1 MQVSAASATADTR
14 VISLIGVAHFFSHF
28 YQLTLPALFPLML
41 TAEGLSWA
49 ELGTLSA
56 TLFVASGIA
65 QTPSGFLVDKVGA
78 RPLLI
83 GGMLLMSGAMM
94 GFWFADSYTLMLVLA
109 FVTGLGNSVFH
120 PADFSILNGS
130 VDSSRMGRAF
140 SVHHFG
146 GYIGYAS
153 APFLMLALGYEI
165 GWRES
170 VLLVG
175 CLGFGV
181 TALIWFN
188 RLHLRDCG
196 IDQGIQ
202 PQPILNEIS
211 ALARP
216 SFVMAFLFFAFMAM
230 GSVGLMALGA
240 GALIQLIDIPAK
252 LANGAISLQ
261 LTGTIAGV
269 LIGGYIA
276 DRISRHDH
284 MTALVVLIGAVLLQ
298 SFPVFRIADPTV
310 FIPVLVCYGVL
321 YGIAGPMRDM
331 VIRTITPKGAAGKV
345 FGFTYSGM
353 DVGSAISGVVFG
365 YLLQKQQP
373 ELVFVG
379 VGLVM
384 LIGVCIVLLAR
395 AMAMR
400 ERGDGPAL

>member
-1 MQVSAASATADTR
+1 MQSVTAISSSDTK
-14 VISLIGVAHFFSHF
+14 VISLIGLAHFFSHF

-41 TAEGLSWA
+41 KVEGLNWA

-56 TLFVASGIA
+56 TLFVASGIL
-65 QTPSGFLVDKVGA
+65 QTPSGFLVDKIGA
-78 RPLLI
+78 RPMLI
-83 GGMLLMSGAMM
+83 GGIFLMSLAMM
-94 GFWFADSYTLMLVLA
+94 GFWWADSYPVMLLLA
-109 FVTGLGNSVFH
+109 FIAGIGNSVFH

-153 APFLMLALGYEI
+153 APFLMLALGAEI

-175 CLGFGV
+175 SLGLAV
-181 TALIWFN
+181 TILLWVN
-188 RLHLRDCG
+188 RPCLRDCG
-196 IDQGIQ
+196 IDKGIR
-202 PQPILNEIS
+202 PEPIKNEIK

-230 GSVGLMALGA
+230 GSVGLMTLGA
-240 GALIQLIDIPAK
+240 GALIQLIDISSK

-269 LIGGYIA
+269 LVGGFIA
-276 DRISRHDH
+276 DRITRHDY
-284 MTALVVLIGAVLLQ
+284 MTALVVLIGALLLQ
-298 SFPVFRIADPTV
+298 LFPAFKLADPYV
-310 FIPVLVCYGVL
+310 FIPILVIYGLL

-331 VIRTITPKGAAGKV
+331 VIRSITPAGAAGKV

-353 DVGSAISGVVFG
+353 DVGSAISGVIFG
-365 YLLQKQQP
+365 YLLQKQLP
-373 ELVFVG
+373 EFVFIG

-384 LIGVCIVLLAR
+384 LIGVVIVLAAR
-395 AMAMR
+395 SMAIK
-400 ERGDGPAL
+400 ERQKGS

>member
-1 MQVSAASATADTR
+1 MQSVTAISSSDTK
-14 VISLIGVAHFFSHF
+14 VISLIGLAHFFSHF

-41 TAEGLSWA
+41 KVEGLNWA

-56 TLFVASGIA
+56 TLFVASGIS
-65 QTPSGFLVDKVGA
+65 QTPSGFLVDKIGA
-78 RPLLI
+78 RPMLI
-83 GGMLLMSGAMM
+83 GGIFLMSLAMM
-94 GFWFADSYTLMLVLA
+94 GFWWADSYPLMLLLA
-109 FVTGLGNSVFH
+109 FIAGIGNSVFH

-153 APFLMLALGYEI
+153 APFLMLALGTEI

-175 CLGFGV
+175 SLGLAV
-181 TALIWFN
+181 TILLWVN
-188 RLHLRDCG
+188 RPCLRDCG
-196 IDQGIQ
+196 IDKGIR
-202 PQPILNEIS
+202 PEPIKNEIK

-230 GSVGLMALGA
+230 GSVGLMTLGA
-240 GALIQLIDIPAK
+240 GALIQLIDISSK

-269 LIGGYIA
+269 LVGGFIA
-276 DRISRHDH
+276 DRITRHDY
-284 MTALVVLIGAVLLQ
+284 MTALVVLIGALLLQ
-298 SFPVFRIADPTV
+298 LFPAFKLADPYV
-310 FIPVLVCYGVL
+310 FIPILVIYGLL

-331 VIRTITPKGAAGKV
+331 VIRSITPAGAAGKV

-353 DVGSAISGVVFG
+353 DVGSAISGVIFG
-365 YLLQKQQP
+365 FLLQKQLP
-373 ELVFVG
+373 EFVFIG

-384 LIGVCIVLLAR
+384 LIGVVIVLAAR
-395 AMAMR
+395 SMAIK
-400 ERGDGPAL
+400 ERQKGS

>member
-1 MQVSAASATADTR
+1 MQSVTAISSSDTK
-14 VISLIGVAHFFSHF
+14 VISLIGLAHFFSHF

-41 TAEGLSWA
+41 KVEGLNWA

-56 TLFVASGIA
+56 TLFVASGIS
-65 QTPSGFLVDKVGA
+65 QTPSGFLVDKIGA
-78 RPLLI
+78 RPMLI
-83 GGMLLMSGAMM
+83 GGIFLMSLAMM
-94 GFWFADSYTLMLVLA
+94 GFWWADSYPLMLLLA
-109 FVTGLGNSVFH
+109 FIAGIGNSVFH

-130 VDSSRMGRAF
+130 VDPSRMGRAF

-153 APFLMLALGYEI
+153 APFLMLALGTEI

-175 CLGFGV
+175 SLGLAV
-181 TALIWFN
+181 TILLWVN
-188 RLHLRDCG
+188 RPCLRDCG
-196 IDQGIQ
+196 IDKGIR
-202 PQPILNEIS
+202 PEPIKNEIK

-230 GSVGLMALGA
+230 GSVGLMTLGA
-240 GALIQLIDIPAK
+240 GALIQLIDISSK

-269 LIGGYIA
+269 LVGGFIA
-276 DRISRHDH
+276 DRITRHDY
-284 MTALVVLIGAVLLQ
+284 MTALVVLIGALLLQ
-298 SFPVFRIADPTV
+298 LFPAFKLADPYV
-310 FIPVLVCYGVL
+310 FIPILVIYGLL

-331 VIRTITPKGAAGKV
+331 VIRSITPAGAAGKV

-353 DVGSAISGVVFG
+353 DVGSAISGVIFG
-365 YLLQKQQP
+365 YLLQKQLP
-373 ELVFVG
+373 EFVFIG

-384 LIGVCIVLLAR
+384 LIGVVIVLAAR
-395 AMAMR
+395 SMAIK
-400 ERGDGPAL
+400 ERQKGS

>member
-1 MQVSAASATADTR
+1 SVTAISSSDTK
-14 VISLIGVAHFFSHF
+14 VISLIGLAHFFSHF

-41 TAEGLSWA
+41 KVEGLNWA

-56 TLFVASGIA
+56 TLFVASGIS
-65 QTPSGFLVDKVGA
+65 QTPSGFLVDKIGA
-78 RPLLI
+78 RPMLI
-83 GGMLLMSGAMM
+83 GGIFLMSLAMM
-94 GFWFADSYTLMLVLA
+94 GFWWADSYPLMLLLA
-109 FVTGLGNSVFH
+109 FIAGIGNSVFH

-153 APFLMLALGYEI
+153 APFLMLALGTEI

-175 CLGFGV
+175 SLGLAV
-181 TALIWFN
+181 TILLWVN
-188 RLHLRDCG
+188 RPCLRDCG
-196 IDQGIQ
+196 IDKGIR
-202 PQPILNEIS
+202 PEPIKNEIK

-230 GSVGLMALGA
+230 GSVGLMTLGA
-240 GALIQLIDIPAK
+240 GALIQLIDISSK

-269 LIGGYIA
+269 LVGGFIA
-276 DRISRHDH
+276 DRITRHDY
-284 MTALVVLIGAVLLQ
+284 MTALVVLIGALLLQ
-298 SFPVFRIADPTV
+298 LFPAFKLADPYV
-310 FIPVLVCYGVL
+310 FIPILVIYGLL

-331 VIRTITPKGAAGKV
+331 VIRSITPAGAAGKV

-353 DVGSAISGVVFG
+353 DVGSAISGVIFG
-365 YLLQKQQP
+365 YLLQKQLP
-373 ELVFVG
+373 EFVFIG

-384 LIGVCIVLLAR
+384 LIGVVIVLAAR
-395 AMAMR
+395 SMAIK
-400 ERGDGPAL
+400 EHQKGT

>member
-1 MQVSAASATADTR
+1 MQSVTAISSSDTK
-14 VISLIGVAHFFSHF
+14 VISLIGLAHFFSHF

-41 TAEGLSWA
+41 KVEGLNWA

-56 TLFVASGIA
+56 TLFVASGIS
-65 QTPSGFLVDKVGA
+65 QTPSGFLVDKIGA
-78 RPLLI
+78 RPMLI
-83 GGMLLMSGAMM
+83 GGIFLMSLAMM
-94 GFWFADSYTLMLVLA
+94 GFWWADSYPLMLLLA
-109 FVTGLGNSVFH
+109 FIAGIGNSVFH

-153 APFLMLALGYEI
+153 APFLMLALGTEI

-175 CLGFGV
+175 SLGLAV
-181 TALIWFN
+181 TILLWVN
-188 RLHLRDCG
+188 RPCLRDCG
-196 IDQGIQ
+196 IDKGIR
-202 PQPILNEIS
+202 PEPIKNEIK

-230 GSVGLMALGA
+230 GSVGLMTLGA
-240 GALIQLIDIPAK
+240 GALIQLIDISSK

-269 LIGGYIA
+269 LVGGFIA
-276 DRISRHDH
+276 DRITRHDY
-284 MTALVVLIGAVLLQ
+284 MTALVVLIGALLLQ
-298 SFPVFRIADPTV
+298 LFPAFKLADPYV
-310 FIPVLVCYGVL
+310 FIPILVIYGLL

-331 VIRTITPKGAAGKV
+331 VIRSITPAGAAGKV

-353 DVGSAISGVVFG
+353 DVGSAISGVIFG
-365 YLLQKQQP
+365 YLLQKQLP
-373 ELVFVG
+373 EFVFIG

-384 LIGVCIVLLAR
+384 LIGVVIVLAAR
-395 AMAMR
+395 SMAIK
-400 ERGDGPAL
+400 ERQKGS

>member
-109 FVTGLGNSVFH
+109 FVAGLGNSVFH

-298 SFPVFRIADPTV
+298 PFPVFRVADPAV

>member
-1 MQVSAASATADTR
+1 MHSVTAISSSDTK
-14 VISLIGVAHFFSHF
+14 VISLIGLAHFFSHF

-41 TAEGLSWA
+41 KVEGLNWA

-56 TLFVASGIA
+56 TLFVASGIS
-65 QTPSGFLVDKVGA
+65 QTPSGFLVDKIGA
-78 RPLLI
+78 RPMLI
-83 GGMLLMSGAMM
+83 GGIFLMSLAMM
-94 GFWFADSYTLMLVLA
+94 GFWWADSYALMLLLA
-109 FVTGLGNSVFH
+109 SIAGIGNSVFH

-153 APFLMLALGYEI
+153 APFLMLALGTEI

-175 CLGFGV
+175 SLGLAV
-181 TALIWFN
+181 TILLWVN
-188 RLHLRDCG
+188 RPCLRDCG
-196 IDQGIQ
+196 IDKGIR
-202 PQPILNEIS
+202 PEPIKNEIK

-230 GSVGLMALGA
+230 GSVGLMTLGA
-240 GALIQLIDIPAK
+240 GALIQLIDISSK

-269 LIGGYIA
+269 LVGGFIA
-276 DRISRHDH
+276 DRITRHDY
-284 MTALVVLIGAVLLQ
+284 MTALVVLIGALLLQ
-298 SFPVFRIADPTV
+298 LFPAFKLADPYV
-310 FIPVLVCYGVL
+310 FIPILVIYGLL

-331 VIRTITPKGAAGKV
+331 VIRSITPAGAAGKV

-353 DVGSAISGVVFG
+353 DVGSAISGVIFG
-365 YLLQKQQP
+365 YLLQKQLP
-373 ELVFVG
+373 EFVFIG

-384 LIGVCIVLLAR
+384 LIGVVIVLAAR
-395 AMAMR
+395 SMAIK
-400 ERGDGPAL
+400 ERQKGS

>member
-1 MQVSAASATADTR
+1 MQSVTAISSSDTK
-14 VISLIGVAHFFSHF
+14 VISLIGLAHFFSHF

-41 TAEGLSWA
+41 KVEGLNWA

-56 TLFVASGIA
+56 TLFVASGIS
-65 QTPSGFLVDKVGA
+65 QTPSGFLVDKIGA
-78 RPLLI
+78 RPMLI
-83 GGMLLMSGAMM
+83 GGIFLMSLAMM
-94 GFWFADSYTLMLVLA
+94 GFWWADSYPLMLLLA
-109 FVTGLGNSVFH
+109 FIAGIGNSVFH

-153 APFLMLALGYEI
+153 APFLMLALGTEI

-175 CLGFGV
+175 SLGLAV
-181 TALIWFN
+181 TILLWVN
-188 RLHLRDCG
+188 RPCLRDCG
-196 IDQGIQ
+196 IDKGIR
-202 PQPILNEIS
+202 PEPIKNEIK

-216 SFVMAFLFFAFMAM
+216 SFVMAFLFFAFLAM
-230 GSVGLMALGA
+230 GSVGLMTLGA
-240 GALIQLIDIPAK
+240 GALIQLIDISSK

-269 LIGGYIA
+269 LVGGFIA
-276 DRISRHDH
+276 DRITRHDY
-284 MTALVVLIGAVLLQ
+284 MTALVVLIGALLLQ
-298 SFPVFRIADPTV
+298 LFPAFKLADPYV
-310 FIPVLVCYGVL
+310 FIPILVIYGLL

-331 VIRTITPKGAAGKV
+331 VIRSITPAGAAGKV

-353 DVGSAISGVVFG
+353 DVGSAISGVIFG
-365 YLLQKQQP
+365 YLLQKQVP
-373 ELVFVG
+373 EFVFIG

-384 LIGVCIVLLAR
+384 LIGVVIVLAAR
-395 AMAMR
+395 SMAIK
-400 ERGDGPAL
+400 ERQKGS

>member
-1 MQVSAASATADTR
+1 MQSVTAISSSDTK
-14 VISLIGVAHFFSHF
+14 VISLIGLAHFFSHF

-41 TAEGLSWA
+41 KVEELNWA

-56 TLFVASGIA
+56 TLFVASGIS
-65 QTPSGFLVDKVGA
+65 QTPSGFLVDKIGA
-78 RPLLI
+78 RPMLI
-83 GGMLLMSGAMM
+83 GGIFLMSLAMM
-94 GFWFADSYTLMLVLA
+94 GFWWADSYPLMLLLA
-109 FVTGLGNSVFH
+109 FIAGIGNSVFH

-153 APFLMLALGYEI
+153 APFLMLALGTEI

-175 CLGFGV
+175 SLGLAV
-181 TALIWFN
+181 TILLWVN
-188 RLHLRDCG
+188 RPCLRDCG
-196 IDQGIQ
+196 IDKGIR
-202 PQPILNEIS
+202 PEPIKNEIK

-230 GSVGLMALGA
+230 GSVGLMTLGA
-240 GALIQLIDIPAK
+240 GALIQLIDISSK

-269 LIGGYIA
+269 LVGGFIA
-276 DRISRHDH
+276 DRITRHDY
-284 MTALVVLIGAVLLQ
+284 MTALVVLIGALLLQ
-298 SFPVFRIADPTV
+298 LFPAFKLADPYV
-310 FIPVLVCYGVL
+310 FIPILVIYGLL

-331 VIRTITPKGAAGKV
+331 VIRSITPAGAAGKV

-353 DVGSAISGVVFG
+353 DVGSAISGVIFG
-365 YLLQKQQP
+365 YLLQKQLP
-373 ELVFVG
+373 EFVFIG

-384 LIGVCIVLLAR
+384 LIGVVIVLAAR
-395 AMAMR
+395 SMAIK
-400 ERGDGPAL
+400 EHQKGS

>member
-1 MQVSAASATADTR
+1 MQSVTAISSSDTK
-14 VISLIGVAHFFSHF
+14 VISLIGLAHFFSHF

-41 TAEGLSWA
+41 KVEGLNWA

-56 TLFVASGIA
+56 TLFVASGIS
-65 QTPSGFLVDKVGA
+65 QTPSGFLVDKIGA
-78 RPLLI
+78 RPMLI
-83 GGMLLMSGAMM
+83 GGIFLMSLAMM
-94 GFWFADSYTLMLVLA
+94 GFWWADSYPLMLLLA
-109 FVTGLGNSVFH
+109 FIAGIGNSVFH

-153 APFLMLALGYEI
+153 APFLMLALGTEI

-175 CLGFGV
+175 SLGLAV
-181 TALIWFN
+181 TILLWVN
-188 RLHLRDCG
+188 RPCLRDCG
-196 IDQGIQ
+196 IDKGIR
-202 PQPILNEIS
+202 PEPIKNEIK

-230 GSVGLMALGA
+230 GSVGLMTLGA
-240 GALIQLIDIPAK
+240 GALIQLIDISSK

-269 LIGGYIA
+269 LVGGFIA
-276 DRISRHDH
+276 DRIIRHDY
-284 MTALVVLIGAVLLQ
+284 MTALVVLIGALLLQ
-298 SFPVFRIADPTV
+298 LFPAFELADPYV
-310 FIPVLVCYGVL
+310 FIPILVIYGLL

-331 VIRTITPKGAAGKV
+331 VIRSITPAGAAGKV

-353 DVGSAISGVVFG
+353 DVGSAISGVIFG
-365 YLLQKQQP
+365 YLLQKQLP
-373 ELVFVG
+373 EFVFIG

-384 LIGVCIVLLAR
+384 LIGVVIVLAAR
-395 AMAMR
+395 SMAIK
-400 ERGDGPAL
+400 ERQKGS

>member
-1 MQVSAASATADTR
+1 MQSVTAISSSDTK
-14 VISLIGVAHFFSHF
+14 VISLIGLAHFFSHF

-41 TAEGLSWA
+41 KVEGLNWA

-56 TLFVASGIA
+56 TLFVASGIS
-65 QTPSGFLVDKVGA
+65 QTPSGFLVDKIGA
-78 RPLLI
+78 RPMLI
-83 GGMLLMSGAMM
+83 GGIFLMSLAMM
-94 GFWFADSYTLMLVLA
+94 GFWWADSYPLMLLLA
-109 FVTGLGNSVFH
+109 FIAGIGNSVFH

-153 APFLMLALGYEI
+153 APFLMLALGTEI

-175 CLGFGV
+175 SLGLAV
-181 TALIWFN
+181 TILLWVN
-188 RLHLRDCG
+188 RPCLRDCG
-196 IDQGIQ
+196 IDKGIR
-202 PQPILNEIS
+202 PEPIKNEIK

-230 GSVGLMALGA
+230 GSVGLMTLGA
-240 GALIQLIDIPAK
+240 GALIQLIDISSK

-269 LIGGYIA
+269 LVGGFIA
-276 DRISRHDH
+276 DRITRHDY
-284 MTALVVLIGAVLLQ
+284 MTALVVLIGALLLQ
-298 SFPVFRIADPTV
+298 LFPAFKLADPYV
-310 FIPVLVCYGVL
+310 FIPILVIYGLL

-331 VIRTITPKGAAGKV
+331 VIRSITPAGAAGKV

-353 DVGSAISGVVFG
+353 DVGSAISGVIFG
-365 YLLQKQQP
+365 YLLQRQLP
-373 ELVFVG
+373 EFVFIG

-384 LIGVCIVLLAR
+384 LIGVVIVLAAR
-395 AMAMR
+395 SMAIK
-400 ERGDGPAL
+400 ERQKGS

>member
-1 MQVSAASATADTR
+1 MQSVTAISSSDTK
-14 VISLIGVAHFFSHF
+14 VISLIGLAHFFSHF

-41 TAEGLSWA
+41 KVEGLNWA

-56 TLFVASGIA
+56 TLFVASGIS
-65 QTPSGFLVDKVGA
+65 QTPSGFLVDKIGA
-78 RPLLI
+78 RPMLI
-83 GGMLLMSGAMM
+83 GGIFLMSLAMM
-94 GFWFADSYTLMLVLA
+94 GFWWADSYPLMLLLA
-109 FVTGLGNSVFH
+109 FIAGIGNSVFH

-153 APFLMLALGYEI
+153 APFLMLALGTEI

-175 CLGFGV
+175 SLGLAV
-181 TALIWFN
+181 TILLWVN
-188 RLHLRDCG
+188 RPCLRDCG
-196 IDQGIQ
+196 IDKGIR
-202 PQPILNEIS
+202 PEPIKNEIK

-230 GSVGLMALGA
+230 GSVGLMTLGA
-240 GALIQLIDIPAK
+240 GALIQLIDISSK

-269 LIGGYIA
+269 LVGGFIA
-276 DRISRHDH
+276 DRITRHDY
-284 MTALVVLIGAVLLQ
+284 MTALVVLIGALLLQ
-298 SFPVFRIADPTV
+298 LFPAFKLADPYV
-310 FIPVLVCYGVL
+310 FIPILVIYGLL

-331 VIRTITPKGAAGKV
+331 VIRSITPAGAAGKV

-353 DVGSAISGVVFG
+353 DVGSAISGVIFG
-365 YLLQKQQP
+365 YLLQKQVP
-373 ELVFVG
+373 EFVFIG

-384 LIGVCIVLLAR
+384 LIGVVIVLAAR
-395 AMAMR
+395 SMAIK
-400 ERGDGPAL
+400 ERQKGS

>member
-1 MQVSAASATADTR
+1 MHSVTAISSSDTK
-14 VISLIGVAHFFSHF
+14 VISLIGLAHFFSHF

-41 TAEGLSWA
+41 KVEGLNWA

-56 TLFVASGIA
+56 TLFVASGIS
-65 QTPSGFLVDKVGA
+65 QTPSGFLVDKIGA
-78 RPLLI
+78 RPMLI
-83 GGMLLMSGAMM
+83 GGIFLMSLAMM
-94 GFWFADSYTLMLVLA
+94 GFWWADSYPLMLLLA
-109 FVTGLGNSVFH
+109 FIAGIGNSVFH

-153 APFLMLALGYEI
+153 APFLMLALGTEI

-175 CLGFGV
+175 SLGLAV
-181 TALIWFN
+181 TILLWVN
-188 RLHLRDCG
+188 RPCLRDCG
-196 IDQGIQ
+196 IDKGIR
-202 PQPILNEIS
+202 PEPIKNEIK

-230 GSVGLMALGA
+230 GSVGLMTLGA
-240 GALIQLIDIPAK
+240 GALIQLIDISSK

-269 LIGGYIA
+269 LVGGFIA
-276 DRISRHDH
+276 DRITRHDY
-284 MTALVVLIGAVLLQ
+284 MTALVVLIGALLLQ
-298 SFPVFRIADPTV
+298 LFPAFKLADPYV
-310 FIPVLVCYGVL
+310 FIPILVIYGLL

-331 VIRTITPKGAAGKV
+331 VIRSITPAGAAGKV

-353 DVGSAISGVVFG
+353 DVGSAISGVIFG
-365 YLLQKQQP
+365 YLLQKQLP
-373 ELVFVG
+373 EFVFIG

-384 LIGVCIVLLAR
+384 LIGVVIVLAAR
-395 AMAMR
+395 SMAIK
-400 ERGDGPAL
+400 ERQKGS

>member
-1 MQVSAASATADTR
+1 MQSVTAISSSDTK
-14 VISLIGVAHFFSHF
+14 VISLIGLAHFFSHF

-41 TAEGLSWA
+41 KVEGLNWA

-56 TLFVASGIA
+56 TLFVASGIS
-65 QTPSGFLVDKVGA
+65 QTPSGFLVDKIGA
-78 RPLLI
+78 RPMLI
-83 GGMLLMSGAMM
+83 GGIFLMSLAMM
-94 GFWFADSYTLMLVLA
+94 GFWWADSYPLMLLLA
-109 FVTGLGNSVFH
+109 FIAGIGNSVFH

-153 APFLMLALGYEI
+153 APFLMLALGTEI

-175 CLGFGV
+175 SLGLAV
-181 TALIWFN
+181 TILLWVN
-188 RLHLRDCG
+188 RPCLRDCG
-196 IDQGIQ
+196 IDKGIR
-202 PQPILNEIS
+202 PEPIKNEIK

-230 GSVGLMALGA
+230 GSVGLMTLGA
-240 GALIQLIDIPAK
+240 GALLQLIDISSK

-269 LIGGYIA
+269 LVGGFIA
-276 DRISRHDH
+276 DRITRHDY
-284 MTALVVLIGAVLLQ
+284 MTALVVLIGALLLQ
-298 SFPVFRIADPTV
+298 LFPAFKLADPYV
-310 FIPVLVCYGVL
+310 FIPILVIYGLL

-331 VIRTITPKGAAGKV
+331 VIRSITPAGAAGKV

-353 DVGSAISGVVFG
+353 DVGSAISGVIFG
-365 YLLQKQQP
+365 YLLQKQLP
-373 ELVFVG
+373 EFVFIG

-384 LIGVCIVLLAR
+384 LIGVVIVLAAR
-395 AMAMR
+395 SMAIK
-400 ERGDGPAL
+400 EHQKGT

>member
-1 MQVSAASATADTR
+1 MQVSAAATATDTR
-14 VISLIGVAHFFSHF
+14 VISLIGTAHFFSHF

-41 TAEGLSWA
+41 KIEGLSWA

-56 TLFVASGIA
+56 TLFVASA
-65 QTPSGFLVDKVGA
+65 LTQTPSGFLVDKLGA
-78 RPLLI
+78 RPMLI
-83 GGMLLMSGAMM
+83 GGTFLMSISMM
-94 GFWFADSYTLMLVLA
+94 GFWFADSYPTMLVLA
-109 FVTGLGNSVFH
+109 FLAGLGNSVFH

-130 VDSSRMGRAF
+130 VDPSRMGRAF

-153 APFLMLALGYEI
+153 APFLMLALGSEI

-175 CLGFGV
+175 SLGLGV
-181 TALIWFN
+181 TALLWIN
-188 RLHLRDCG
+188 RPCLRDCG
-196 IDQGIQ
+196 LDKGIR
-202 PQPILNEIS
+202 PQPIRNEIS

-216 SFVMAFLFFAFMAM
+216 SFILAFLFFAFMAM
-230 GSVGLMALGA
+230 GSVGLMTLGA
-240 GALIQLIDIPAK
+240 GALMQLIDIPAK

-269 LIGGYIA
+269 LIGGFIA
-276 DRISRHDH
+276 DRISRHDY
-284 MTALVVLIGAVLLQ
+284 MTAIVVLIGAVLLQ
-298 SFPVFRIADPTV
+298 IFPIFQLSDPYI
-310 FIPVLVCYGVL
+310 FIPVLIIYGLL

-331 VIRTITPKGAAGKV
+331 VIRTITPPGAAGKV

-365 YLLQKQQP
+365 YLLQQQLP
-373 ELVFVG
+373 NLVFIG
-379 VGLVM
+379 VGIVM

-395 AMAMR
+395 AMAVR
-400 ERGDGPAL
+400 EQRSPEVL

>member
-109 FVTGLGNSVFH
+109 FVAGLGNSVFH

>member
-1 MQVSAASATADTR
+1 MQSVTAISSSDTK
-14 VISLIGVAHFFSHF
+14 VISLIGLAHFFSHF

-41 TAEGLSWA
+41 KVEGLNWA

-56 TLFVASGIA
+56 TLFVASGIS
-65 QTPSGFLVDKVGA
+65 QTPSGFLVDKIGA
-78 RPLLI
+78 RPMLI
-83 GGMLLMSGAMM
+83 GGIFLMSLAMM
-94 GFWFADSYTLMLVLA
+94 GFWWADSYPLMLLLA
-109 FVTGLGNSVFH
+109 FIAGIGNSVFH

-153 APFLMLALGYEI
+153 APFLMLALGTEI

-175 CLGFGV
+175 SLGLAV
-181 TALIWFN
+181 TILLWVN
-188 RLHLRDCG
+188 RPCLRDCG
-196 IDQGIQ
+196 IDKGIR
-202 PQPILNEIS
+202 PEPIKNEIK

-230 GSVGLMALGA
+230 GSVGLMTLGA
-240 GALIQLIDIPAK
+240 GALIQLIDISSK

-269 LIGGYIA
+269 LVGGFIA
-276 DRISRHDH
+276 DRITRHDY
-284 MTALVVLIGAVLLQ
+284 MTALVVLIGALLLQ
-298 SFPVFRIADPTV
+298 LFPAFKLADAYV
-310 FIPVLVCYGVL
+310 FIPILVIYGLL

-331 VIRTITPKGAAGKV
+331 VIRSITPAGAAGKV

-353 DVGSAISGVVFG
+353 DVGSAISGVIFG
-365 YLLQKQQP
+365 FLLQKQLP
-373 ELVFVG
+373 EFVFIG

-384 LIGVCIVLLAR
+384 LIGVVIVLAAR
-395 AMAMR
+395 SMAIK
-400 ERGDGPAL
+400 ERQKGT

>member
-1 MQVSAASATADTR
+1 MQSVTAISSSDTK
-14 VISLIGVAHFFSHF
+14 VISLIGLAHFFSHF

-41 TAEGLSWA
+41 KVEGLNWA

-56 TLFVASGIA
+56 TLFVASGIS
-65 QTPSGFLVDKVGA
+65 QTPSGFLVDKIGA
-78 RPLLI
+78 RPILI
-83 GGMLLMSGAMM
+83 GGIFLMSLAMM
-94 GFWFADSYTLMLVLA
+94 GFWWADSYPLMLLLA
-109 FVTGLGNSVFH
+109 FIAGIGNSVFH

-153 APFLMLALGYEI
+153 APFLMLALGTEI

-175 CLGFGV
+175 SLGLAV
-181 TALIWFN
+181 TILLWVN
-188 RLHLRDCG
+188 RPCLRDCG
-196 IDQGIQ
+196 IDKGIR
-202 PQPILNEIS
+202 PEPIKNEIK

-230 GSVGLMALGA
+230 GSVGLMTLGA
-240 GALIQLIDIPAK
+240 GALIQLIDISSK

-269 LIGGYIA
+269 LVGGFIA
-276 DRISRHDH
+276 DRITRHDY
-284 MTALVVLIGAVLLQ
+284 MTALVVLIGALLLQ
-298 SFPVFRIADPTV
+298 LFPAFKLADPYV
-310 FIPVLVCYGVL
+310 FIPILVIYGLL

-331 VIRTITPKGAAGKV
+331 VIRSITPAGAAGKV

-353 DVGSAISGVVFG
+353 DVGSAISGVIFG
-365 YLLQKQQP
+365 YLLQKQLP
-373 ELVFVG
+373 EFVFIG

-384 LIGVCIVLLAR
+384 LIGVVIVLAAR
-395 AMAMR
+395 SMAIK
-400 ERGDGPAL
+400 ERQKGS

>member
-1 MQVSAASATADTR
+1 MQSVTAISSSDTK
-14 VISLIGVAHFFSHF
+14 VISLIGLAHFFSHF

-41 TAEGLSWA
+41 KVEGLNWA

-56 TLFVASGIA
+56 TLFVASGIS
-65 QTPSGFLVDKVGA
+65 QTPSGFLVDKIGA
-78 RPLLI
+78 RPMLI
-83 GGMLLMSGAMM
+83 GGIFLMSLAMM
-94 GFWFADSYTLMLVLA
+94 GFWWADSYPLMLLLA
-109 FVTGLGNSVFH
+109 FIAGIGNSVFH

-153 APFLMLALGYEI
+153 APFLMLALGTEI

-175 CLGFGV
+175 SLGLAV
-181 TALIWFN
+181 TILLWVN
-188 RLHLRDCG
+188 RPCLRDCG
-196 IDQGIQ
+196 IDKGIR
-202 PQPILNEIS
+202 PEPIKNEIK

-230 GSVGLMALGA
+230 GSVGLMTLGA
-240 GALIQLIDIPAK
+240 GALIQLIDISSK

-269 LIGGYIA
+269 LVGGFIA
-276 DRISRHDH
+276 DRITRHDY
-284 MTALVVLIGAVLLQ
+284 MTALVVLIGALLLQ
-298 SFPVFRIADPTV
+298 LFPAFKLADPYV
-310 FIPVLVCYGVL
+310 FIPILVIYGLL

-331 VIRTITPKGAAGKV
+331 VIRSITPAGAAGKV

-353 DVGSAISGVVFG
+353 DVGSAISGVIFG
-365 YLLQKQQP
+365 YLLQKQLP
-373 ELVFVG
+373 EFVFIG

-384 LIGVCIVLLAR
+384 LIGVVIVLAAR
-395 AMAMR
+395 SMAIK
-400 ERGDGPAL
+400 EHQKGS

>member
-1 MQVSAASATADTR
+1 MHSVTAISSSDTK
-14 VISLIGVAHFFSHF
+14 VISLIGLAHFFSHF

-41 TAEGLSWA
+41 KVEGLNWA

-56 TLFVASGIA
+56 TLFVASGIS
-65 QTPSGFLVDKVGA
+65 QTPSGFLVDKIGA
-78 RPLLI
+78 RPMLI
-83 GGMLLMSGAMM
+83 GGIFLMSLAMM
-94 GFWFADSYTLMLVLA
+94 GFWWADSYPLMLLLA
-109 FVTGLGNSVFH
+109 FIAGIGNSVFH

-153 APFLMLALGYEI
+153 APFLMLALGTEI

-175 CLGFGV
+175 SLGLAV
-181 TALIWFN
+181 TILLWVN
-188 RLHLRDCG
+188 RPCLRDCG
-196 IDQGIQ
+196 IDKGIR
-202 PQPILNEIS
+202 PEPIKNEIK

-230 GSVGLMALGA
+230 GSVGLMTLGA
-240 GALIQLIDIPAK
+240 GALIQLIDISSK

-269 LIGGYIA
+269 LVGGFIA
-276 DRISRHDH
+276 DRITRHDY
-284 MTALVVLIGAVLLQ
+284 MTALVVLIGALLLQ
-298 SFPVFRIADPTV
+298 LFPAFKLADPYV
-310 FIPVLVCYGVL
+310 FIPILVIYGLL

-331 VIRTITPKGAAGKV
+331 VIRSITPAGAAGKV

-353 DVGSAISGVVFG
+353 DVGSAISGVIFG
-365 YLLQKQQP
+365 FLLQKQLP
-373 ELVFVG
+373 EFVFIG

-384 LIGVCIVLLAR
+384 LIGVVIVLAAR
-395 AMAMR
+395 SMAIK
-400 ERGDGPAL
+400 EHQKGT

>member
-1 MQVSAASATADTR
+1 MQSVTTISSSDTK
-14 VISLIGVAHFFSHF
+14 VISLIGLAHFFSHF

-41 TAEGLSWA
+41 KVEGLNWA

-56 TLFVASGIA
+56 TLFVASGIS
-65 QTPSGFLVDKVGA
+65 QTPSGFLVDKIGA
-78 RPLLI
+78 RPMLI
-83 GGMLLMSGAMM
+83 GGIFLMSLAMM
-94 GFWFADSYTLMLVLA
+94 GFWWADSYPLMLLLA
-109 FVTGLGNSVFH
+109 FIAGIGNSVFH

-153 APFLMLALGYEI
+153 APFLMLALGTEI

-175 CLGFGV
+175 SLGLAV
-181 TALIWFN
+181 TILLWVN
-188 RLHLRDCG
+188 RPCLRDCG
-196 IDQGIQ
+196 IDKGIR
-202 PQPILNEIS
+202 PEPIKNEIK

-230 GSVGLMALGA
+230 GSVGLMTLGA
-240 GALIQLIDIPAK
+240 GALIQLIDISSK

-269 LIGGYIA
+269 LVGGFIA
-276 DRISRHDH
+276 DRITRHDY
-284 MTALVVLIGAVLLQ
+284 MTALVVLIGALLLQ
-298 SFPVFRIADPTV
+298 LFPAFKLADPYV
-310 FIPVLVCYGVL
+310 FIPILVIYGLL

-331 VIRTITPKGAAGKV
+331 VIRSITPSGAAGKV

-353 DVGSAISGVVFG
+353 DVGSAISGVIFG
-365 YLLQKQQP
+365 YLLQKQLP
-373 ELVFVG
+373 EFVFIG

-384 LIGVCIVLLAR
+384 LIGVVIVLAAR
-395 AMAMR
+395 SMAIK
-400 ERGDGPAL
+400 ERQKGS

>member
-1 MQVSAASATADTR
+1 MQSVTAISSSDTK
-14 VISLIGVAHFFSHF
+14 VISLIGLAHFFSHF

-41 TAEGLSWA
+41 KVEGLNWA

-56 TLFVASGIA
+56 TLFVASGIL
-65 QTPSGFLVDKVGA
+65 QTPSGFLVDKIGA
-78 RPLLI
+78 RPMLI
-83 GGMLLMSGAMM
+83 GGIFLMSLAMM
-94 GFWFADSYTLMLVLA
+94 GFWWADSYPLMLLLA
-109 FVTGLGNSVFH
+109 FIAGIGNSVFH

-146 GYIGYAS
+146 GYFGYAS
-153 APFLMLALGYEI
+153 APFLMLALGTEI

-175 CLGFGV
+175 SLGLAV
-181 TALIWFN
+181 TILLWVN
-188 RLHLRDCG
+188 RPCLRDCG
-196 IDQGIQ
+196 IDKGIR
-202 PQPILNEIS
+202 PEPIKNEIK

-230 GSVGLMALGA
+230 GSVGLMTLGA
-240 GALIQLIDIPAK
+240 GALIQLIDISSK

-269 LIGGYIA
+269 LVGGFIA
-276 DRISRHDH
+276 DRITRHDY
-284 MTALVVLIGAVLLQ
+284 MTALVVLIGALLLQ
-298 SFPVFRIADPTV
+298 LFPAFKLADPYV
-310 FIPVLVCYGVL
+310 FIPILVIYGLL

-331 VIRTITPKGAAGKV
+331 VIRSITPAGAAGKV

-353 DVGSAISGVVFG
+353 DVGSAISGVIFG
-365 YLLQKQQP
+365 YLLQKQLP
-373 ELVFVG
+373 EFVFIG

-384 LIGVCIVLLAR
+384 LIGVVIVLAAR
-395 AMAMR
+395 SMAIK
-400 ERGDGPAL
+400 ERQKGS

>member
-1 MQVSAASATADTR
+1 MHSVTAISSSDTK
-14 VISLIGVAHFFSHF
+14 VISLIGLAHFFSHF

-41 TAEGLSWA
+41 KVEGLNWA

-56 TLFVASGIA
+56 TLFVASGIS
-65 QTPSGFLVDKVGA
+65 QTPSGFLVDKIGA
-78 RPLLI
+78 RPMLI
-83 GGMLLMSGAMM
+83 GGIFLMSLAMM
-94 GFWFADSYTLMLVLA
+94 GFWWADSYPLMLLLA
-109 FVTGLGNSVFH
+109 FIAGIGNSVFH

-153 APFLMLALGYEI
+153 APFLMLALGTEI

-175 CLGFGV
+175 SSGLAV
-181 TALIWFN
+181 TILLWVN
-188 RLHLRDCG
+188 RPCLRDCG
-196 IDQGIQ
+196 IDKGIR
-202 PQPILNEIS
+202 PEPIKNEIK

-230 GSVGLMALGA
+230 GSVGLMTLGA
-240 GALIQLIDIPAK
+240 GALIQLIDISSK

-269 LIGGYIA
+269 LVGGFIA
-276 DRISRHDH
+276 DRITRHDY
-284 MTALVVLIGAVLLQ
+284 MTALVVLIGALLLQ
-298 SFPVFRIADPTV
+298 LFPAFKLADPYV
-310 FIPVLVCYGVL
+310 FIPILVIYGLL

-331 VIRTITPKGAAGKV
+331 VIRSITPAGAAGKV

-353 DVGSAISGVVFG
+353 DVGSAISGVIFG
-365 YLLQKQQP
+365 YLLQKQLP
-373 ELVFVG
+373 EFVFIG

-384 LIGVCIVLLAR
+384 LIGVVIVLAAR
-395 AMAMR
+395 SMAIK
-400 ERGDGPAL
+400 ERQKGS

>member
-109 FVTGLGNSVFH
+109 FVAGLGNSVFH

-298 SFPVFRIADPTV
+298 SFPVFRVADPAV

>member
-1 MQVSAASATADTR
+1 MHSVTAISSSDTK
-14 VISLIGVAHFFSHF
+14 VISLIGLAHFFSHF

-41 TAEGLSWA
+41 KFEGLNWA

-56 TLFVASGIA
+56 TLFVASGIS
-65 QTPSGFLVDKVGA
+65 QTPSGFLVDKIGA
-78 RPLLI
+78 RPILI
-83 GGMLLMSGAMM
+83 GGIFLMSLAMM
-94 GFWFADSYTLMLVLA
+94 GFWWADSYPLMLLLA
-109 FVTGLGNSVFH
+109 FIAGIGNSVFH

-153 APFLMLALGYEI
+153 APFLMLALGTEI

-175 CLGFGV
+175 SLGLAV
-181 TALIWFN
+181 TILLWVN
-188 RLHLRDCG
+188 RPCLRDCG
-196 IDQGIQ
+196 IDKGIR
-202 PQPILNEIS
+202 PEPIKNEIK

-230 GSVGLMALGA
+230 GSVGLMTLGA
-240 GALIQLIDIPAK
+240 GALIQLIDISSK

-269 LIGGYIA
+269 LVGGFIA
-276 DRISRHDH
+276 DRITRHDY
-284 MTALVVLIGAVLLQ
+284 MTALVVLIGALLLQ
-298 SFPVFRIADPTV
+298 LFPAFKLADPYV
-310 FIPVLVCYGVL
+310 FIPILVIYGLL

-331 VIRTITPKGAAGKV
+331 VIRSITPAGAAGKV

-353 DVGSAISGVVFG
+353 DVGSAISGVIFG
-365 YLLQKQQP
+365 YLLQKQLP
-373 ELVFVG
+373 EFVFIG

-384 LIGVCIVLLAR
+384 LIGVVIVLAAR
-395 AMAMR
+395 SMAIK
-400 ERGDGPAL
+400 ERQKGS